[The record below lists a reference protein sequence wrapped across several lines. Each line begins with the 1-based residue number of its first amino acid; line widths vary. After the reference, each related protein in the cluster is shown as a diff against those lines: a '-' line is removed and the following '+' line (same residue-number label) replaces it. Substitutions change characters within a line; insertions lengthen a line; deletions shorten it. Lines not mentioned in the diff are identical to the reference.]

1 MRVVA
6 RSASLVCTSFAA
18 LTLFACAD
26 PASPLVEPQDTPP
39 ALTGGAALARA
50 ARPFLPGEQQPVVQ
64 LDRGSLAILPSGVGQ
79 VLRQTFRP
87 TRTERLGYLE
97 LPVACSP
104 GVLLNV
110 KIRNQAGRVL
120 SEVNVVDLAGSID
133 GVFDLIQITD
143 LTASAGV
150 RLVANQRYSFE
161 LAAFPAPGATQNT
174 CAIARGPAANSYRR
188 GRGFYQDP
196 INGAAFLPLPNG
208 APGDNED
215 LPFRTLVR

>member
-1 MRVVA
+1 MSPVSRA
-6 RSASLVCTSFAA
+6 AA
-18 LTLFACAD
+18 LMCTTLTALALSACSD
-26 PASPLVEPQDTPP
+26 PASPVAEPLETPS
-39 ALTGGAALARA
+39 ALTESPAFARA
-50 ARPFLPGEQQPVVQ
+50 ARPYLPGEQQPAVE
-64 LDRGSLAILPSGVGQ
+64 LDRGSLAIMPNGVGQ

-97 LPVACSP
+97 VPVACSP

-133 GVFDLIQITD
+133 GVFDLIQVTD

-150 RLVANQRYSFE
+150 RLIANERYSFE
-161 LAAFPAPGATQNT
+161 LAAFPSPGASGNT

-196 INGAAFLPLPNG
+196 INGPAFLPLPNG
-208 APGDNED
+208 AAGDNED